1 MIPRARHLAAAALSS
16 ALLMLPA
23 LTGTAHAAAWNAH
36 SATASATASAAAPIS
51 KVYAVPLARTLAD
64 VKRVANYWKPDRLK
78 KSDSY
83 TPATPGA
90 AAPVSTSGGAA
101 APATPVATVRRSLA
115 AQNVPPVPPRKGA
128 AMTMGKVFFRIGDKE
143 YWCSASS
150 IAAKNRSVVATAAHC
165 AYDSRQAKPADYW
178 IFVPN
183 PDANGE
189 TPDGIYVGASIS
201 LHEDWIGKA
210 DYDYDYAFVTVNR
223 GFTWVAKNGG
233 YVMQDVGRLQ
243 DNVGGLG
250 IELNRKPGSYT
261 ARPFGYP
268 AGAQPDGTRPFDGKT
283 LLECPERSTRYTVA
297 PGLDL
302 QKGVELQPCDF
313 SHGASGGPWVIGY
326 DKNRKLG
333 SLNGVNSLTWNRDAR
348 DRYDAVS
355 SPYFDTTT
363 GEVYRRAAAQA
374 TVPKVT

>member
-36 SATASATASAAAPIS
+36 SATASAAAPTS

-90 AAPVSTSGGAA
+90 AAPVSTSGSAA

-115 AQNVPPVPPRKGA
+115 AQSVLPVPPRKGA

-233 YVMQDVGRLQ
+233 YVMQDVGRLPGQ
-243 DNVGGLG
+243 RGRAGDRAEQEAGLVHGQALRLPGGG
-250 IELNRKPGSYT
+250 T
-261 ARPFGYP
+261 ARRHAPVRRQDAAGVPGAEHPLHRGSGARP
-268 AGAQPDGTRPFDGKT
+268 AEGRRAPAVRLQPRRQRRPLGNRLRQEPQARQSERRQQPDLEQGRQGPLRRGVVA
-283 LLECPERSTRYTVA
+283 LLR
-297 PGLDL
+297 
-302 QKGVELQPCDF
+302 
-313 SHGASGGPWVIGY
+313 HH
-326 DKNRKLG
+326 
-333 SLNGVNSLTWNRDAR
+333 
-348 DRYDAVS
+348 DR
-355 SPYFDTTT
+355 
-363 GEVYRRAAAQA
+363 
-374 TVPKVT
+374 